1 MQPISE
7 MGNEVY
13 TKSELD
19 GSNPEVDRSSDFH
32 DDAGGV
38 DAGDMYRMGKEQQ
51 FKVCDMPADGDADA

>member
-1 MQPISE
+1 MQPIAE
-7 MGNEVY
+7 MPNEVY

-19 GSNPEVDRSSDFH
+19 YSNNSNPEVDRGSDFH

-51 FKVCDMPADGDADA
+51 FRVG